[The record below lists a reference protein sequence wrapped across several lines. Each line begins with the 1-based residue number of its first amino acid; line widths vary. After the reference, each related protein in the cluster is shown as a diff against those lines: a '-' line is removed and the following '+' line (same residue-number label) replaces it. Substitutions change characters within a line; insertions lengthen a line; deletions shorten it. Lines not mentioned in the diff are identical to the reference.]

1 MGRYFRTERGYEERT
16 HWKEETKGEVV
27 ILPEQT
33 VIIEDDG
40 YASLDGLSINQLIEN
55 NVYVVTLNGI
65 KYECVCRY
73 YDEYD
78 CTLIGN
84 GVIYGDGNP
93 SNNEPFILDSYVDNE
108 IYLNTSFKGEYTIS
122 ISTIGTAYIY
132 HKLDPN
138 YIPTDEITVQS
149 DWNETDGTSKAFI
162 QNKPPIIQDEN
173 GDVYLD
179 KLHVGLIET
188 AKKLATEEYWYEPKK
203 HIVLTDEIN
212 GYNYIVSMRDGN
224 LISYCEASSISV
236 TAMPTKTKYLDGDP
250 FNPAGMIITARC
262 KDGSTREVN
271 GFTYDS
277 TVNSAN
283 VNNFIITYK
292 EGNNT
297 FTTTISLSFHDFSLI
312 DFNYIVKNDGTYELT
327 SWKGTYNGEPSTRI
341 VVPNSEFIIA

>member
-1 MGRYFRTERGYEERT
+1 MGRYLRTERGYEERT
-16 HWKEETKGEVV
+16 HWKEEIKSEVV
-27 ILPEQT
+27 LVDNLT
-33 VIIEDDG
+33 SDD
-40 YASLDGLSINQLIEN
+40 YNNDINVPKCNFISGQSYN
-55 NVYVVTLNGI
+55 VTLNGTL
-65 KYECVCRY
+65 YEGLVCY
-73 YDEYD
+73 SDGDYNVIGDDGIVPFYID
-78 CTLIGN
+78 DDGGDDLYVSVNDGDSTWTL
-84 GVIYGDGNP
+84 
-93 SNNEPFILDSYVDNE
+93 
-108 IYLNTSFKGEYTIS
+108 S
-122 ISTIGTAYIY
+122 ISTIETAYIY

-138 YIPTDEITVQS
+138 YIPADDIAVQS

-203 HIVLTDEIN
+203 HVVLTDEIN

-224 LISYCEASSISV
+224 LVSYCEASSISV
-236 TAMPTKTKYLDGDP
+236 TTMPNKSKYLDGDT
-250 FNPAGMIITARC
+250 FNPAGMIVTARC

-283 VNNFIITYK
+283 VNSFIITYK

-297 FTTTISLSFHDFSLI
+297 FTTTIRLGFHDFSLV
-312 DFNYIVKNDGTYELT
+312 DFNYTVNEDGTYTLT

-341 VVPNSEFIIA
+341 VVPNSKLIIV